1 LGAIVRKLRRPG
13 KKAHNMH
20 TSERRGK
27 EREGNSFF
35 VAGKMK
41 ILMLPQF
48 SLWSVLA
55 IPACISCSLSIIKSL

>member
-1 LGAIVRKLRRPG
+1 
-13 KKAHNMH
+13 MH

-35 VAGKMK
+35 VAGKRK
-41 ILMLPQF
+41 TLMLPQF
-48 SLWSVLA
+48 SLWSMLA